1 MKIRALVTA
10 GSTMTRSPLRTS
22 TRSRVSVFC
31 SASMGEMLALKKPV
45 PTQRVSS
52 PMMKAANAESVLVM
66 TEGADAAV
74 RTTWPT
80 VEMTMATWMVL

>member
-1 MKIRALVTA
+1 
-10 GSTMTRSPLRTS
+10 
-22 TRSRVSVFC
+22 
-31 SASMGEMLALKKPV
+31 
-45 PTQRVSS
+45 
-52 PMMKAANAESVLVM
+52 MMKAANAESVLVM